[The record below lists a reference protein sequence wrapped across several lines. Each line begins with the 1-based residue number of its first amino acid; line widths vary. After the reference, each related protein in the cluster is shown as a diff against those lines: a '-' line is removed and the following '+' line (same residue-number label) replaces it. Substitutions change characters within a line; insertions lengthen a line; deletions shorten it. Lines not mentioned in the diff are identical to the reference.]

1 MNAIDYSL
9 GLKLQDYS
17 KPLSCKIKD
26 FLKDIVTYLTTIFMM
41 LLLLSSGT
49 IYPCSRK
56 KSLDYCKSKD
66 CKSTAQGSPRNL
78 GPRVKEHYLLRD
90 HSYSSLIHPSAPV
103 PEVKEG

>member
-66 CKSTAQGSPRNL
+66 NSP
-78 GPRVKEHYLLRD
+78 KESSVSVLYDLEDSLR
-90 HSYSSLIHPSAPV
+90 
-103 PEVKEG
+103 

>member
-41 LLLLSSGT
+41 LLLLSSGL
-49 IYPCSRK
+49 YSRPPRGK
-56 KSLDYCKSKD
+56 GSL
-66 CKSTAQGSPRNL
+66 R
-78 GPRVKEHYLLRD
+78 
-90 HSYSSLIHPSAPV
+90 
-103 PEVKEG
+103 